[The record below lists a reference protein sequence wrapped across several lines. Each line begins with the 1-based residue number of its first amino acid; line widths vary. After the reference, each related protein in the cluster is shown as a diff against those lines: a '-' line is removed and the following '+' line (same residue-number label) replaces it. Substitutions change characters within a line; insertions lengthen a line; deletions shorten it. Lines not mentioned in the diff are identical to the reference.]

1 MVVSI
6 FIITFLTFI
15 SIFKKENTLL
25 NLVIFASLI
34 LIASSRHS
42 YSTKDTTNYIYAFN
56 SISNFSTFIRFE
68 PTFVLITLVT
78 KFMGFSWNFLFFV
91 YASIAIFIKFISIKK
106 ISNFYYVS
114 ILLYI
119 SNFYILHELTQIRV
133 GIATAILLSSIKPL
147 YDRKAI
153 NFLILITIAVLFHYS
168 AFVFYILW
176 FLNPFKLNKYSLILI
191 LLFSYI
197 LVLNNITLTF
207 LFKEVRIPQF
217 VKLVDFYSNKNL
229 SRQTNVVNIF
239 NAFFII
245 RFIVC
250 IYLIFNYEY
259 LSKINKYF
267 ILLIKIYVIGLT
279 SFLLFSDFTI
289 VSFRISELF
298 LIVEIIL
305 VPLLI
310 FLFRPQLIAK
320 FIPIVISIIYLF
332 LNIFYIKLIF

>member
-1 MVVSI
+1 MVISI
-6 FIITFLTFI
+6 FFIALLTCFF
-15 SIFKKENTLL
+15 IFKKENTIINLL
-25 NLVIFASLI
+25 IFASLI
-34 LIASSRHS
+34 LIASLRLP
-42 YSTKDTTNYIYAFN
+42 YSTKDTSNYIYAFN
-56 SISNFSTFIRFE
+56 SISDFSTFIRFE

-78 KFMGFSWNFLFFV
+78 KFMSFSWNFLFFV
-91 YASIAIFIKFISIKK
+91 YASIAISIKFISIKK
-106 ISNFYYVS
+106 ISNFYFVS
-114 ILLYI
+114 IFVYI

-153 NFLILITIAVLFHYS
+153 NFLIHITIAVLFHYS

-176 FLNPFKLNKYSLILI
+176 FLNPFKLNKYSLISI
-191 LLFSYI
+191 LFFSYI

-207 LFKEVRIPQF
+207 LLKEVKISQF
-217 VKLVDFYSNKNL
+217 VKLFDFYSSKNL

-245 RFIVC
+245 RFFLC
-250 IYLIFNYEY
+250 IYLICNYEY

-279 SFLLFSDFTI
+279 LFLLFSDFTI

-305 VPLLI
+305 FPLLI
-310 FLFRPQLIAK
+310 FLFRPQLISK
-320 FIPIVISIIYLF
+320 FIPILISFIYLF
-332 LNIFYIKLIF
+332 LNIFYLKLIF